1 MASAGGGGG
10 RAGQAK
16 GSTSADMGSEEAT
29 LTRSF
34 GNFRRSAAIAGAIGL
49 WLALGATMAE
59 AQTPPTAAL
68 PMSES
73 GRYQLFMGEFPFT
86 NLDGEL
92 YWNKALFR
100 IDTISGK
107 VWIAE
112 SLQFIDPRDG
122 KAVQRR
128 RWVEFE
134 EQIRFTPPTGKRNG
148 SAN

>member
-1 MASAGGGGG
+1 MLA
-10 RAGQAK
+10 
-16 GSTSADMGSEEAT
+16 
-29 LTRSF
+29 RSI
-34 GNFRRSAAIAGAIGL
+34 GNFRRAVTIAGAVGL
-49 WLALGATMAE
+49 WLALGATAAM
-59 AQTPPTAAL
+59 AQTAPSAVSPVAD
-68 PMSES
+68 S

-100 IDTISGK
+100 IDTVNGK

>member
-1 MASAGGGGG
+1 MIFGGG
-10 RAGQAK
+10 R
-16 GSTSADMGSEEAT
+16 
-29 LTRSF
+29 R
-34 GNFRRSAAIAGAIGL
+34 AIAILG
-49 WLALGATMAE
+49 ALGLYLTVMATPGA
-59 AQTPPTAAL
+59 AQTAAA
-68 PMSES
+68 PASES

-134 EQIRFTPPTGKRNG
+134 EQIRFTPPTTKKNG
-148 SAN
+148 TAN

>member
-1 MASAGGGGG
+1 MKRFFGDG
-10 RAGQAK
+10 RHGI
-16 GSTSADMGSEEAT
+16 
-29 LTRSF
+29 
-34 GNFRRSAAIAGAIGL
+34 AIAGAIGL
-49 WLALGATMAE
+49 FVALVATSGA
-59 AQTPPTAAL
+59 AQTATA
-68 PMSES
+68 PVSDS

-100 IDTISGK
+100 IDTVNGK

-134 EQIRFTPPTGKRNG
+134 EQIRFTPPTGKKNG
-148 SAN
+148 TAN

>member
-1 MASAGGGGG
+1 MAQQRCSESGV
-10 RAGQAK
+10 QAAPHLFC
-16 GSTSADMGSEEAT
+16 GAADEEAI
-29 LTRSF
+29 LTRFS
-34 GNFRRSAAIAGAIGL
+34 GSIRRAMAVAGLIGL
-49 WLALGATMAE
+49 WIALTLPAN
-59 AQTPPTAAL
+59 AQTAAA
-68 PMSES
+68 PQVVDS

-134 EQIRFTPPTGKRNG
+134 EQIRFTPPTQPKRNG
-148 SAN
+148 AGPTN

>member
-1 MASAGGGGG
+1 MTRFFGCG
-10 RAGQAK
+10 RHGIAIVG
-16 GSTSADMGSEEAT
+16 
-29 LTRSF
+29 
-34 GNFRRSAAIAGAIGL
+34 AIAL
-49 WLALGATMAE
+49 FLALVTQVA
-59 AQTPPTAAL
+59 AQTATPV
-68 PMSES
+68 SDS

-100 IDTISGK
+100 IDTVSGK

-134 EQIRFTPPTGKRNG
+134 EQIRFTPPTSKKNG
-148 SAN
+148 AAN

>member
-1 MASAGGGGG
+1 VGAYEEAILTRFFGGG
-10 RAGQAK
+10 RHGI
-16 GSTSADMGSEEAT
+16 
-29 LTRSF
+29 
-34 GNFRRSAAIAGAIGL
+34 AIVGAITL
-49 WLALGATMAE
+49 YLAMVTQGA
-59 AQTPPTAAL
+59 AQTATPV
-68 PMSES
+68 SDS

-100 IDTISGK
+100 IDTVNGK

-134 EQIRFTPPTGKRNG
+134 EQIRFTPPTTKKNG
-148 SAN
+148 AAN

>member
-1 MASAGGGGG
+1 M
-10 RAGQAK
+10 
-16 GSTSADMGSEEAT
+16 

-34 GNFRRSAAIAGAIGL
+34 GNFRRGAAIAGAVGL
-49 WLALGATMAE
+49 WLACAAGAAL
-59 AQTPPTAAL
+59 AQTAPTATAQVAD
-68 PMSES
+68 S

>member
-1 MASAGGGGG
+1 MTRIFGDG
-10 RAGQAK
+10 RHGI
-16 GSTSADMGSEEAT
+16 
-29 LTRSF
+29 
-34 GNFRRSAAIAGAIGL
+34 AIAGAICL
-49 WLALGATMAE
+49 LLALMATPGA
-59 AQTPPTAAL
+59 AQTPAA
-68 PMSES
+68 PVSDS

-100 IDTISGK
+100 IDTVSGK

-134 EQIRFTPPTGKRNG
+134 EQIRFTPPTGKKNG
-148 SAN
+148 TAN

>member
-1 MASAGGGGG
+1 M
-10 RAGQAK
+10 
-16 GSTSADMGSEEAT
+16 

-34 GNFRRSAAIAGAIGL
+34 GNFRRDVAIAGAIGL
-49 WLALGATMAE
+49 FLAFAASAAV
-59 AQTPPTAAL
+59 AQTAPAVTTQVAD
-68 PMSES
+68 S

-100 IDTISGK
+100 IDTVTGK

>member
-1 MASAGGGGG
+1 MTRFYGGG
-10 RAGQAK
+10 RRGI
-16 GSTSADMGSEEAT
+16 
-29 LTRSF
+29 
-34 GNFRRSAAIAGAIGL
+34 AIAGAIGL
-49 WLALGATMAE
+49 WLTCMATPGM
-59 AQTPPTAAL
+59 AQTAVVPVSDA
-68 PMSES
+68 

-134 EQIRFTPPTGKRNG
+134 EQIRFTPPTNKRNG
-148 SAN
+148 AAN